1 MRRVSKLLEG
11 RKGEPAPPETVS
23 FALSAKDTAEIEE
36 TIRASLG
43 GADKE

>member
-11 RKGEPAPPETVS
+11 RKGEPAPPEGLVR
-23 FALSAKDTAEIEE
+23 AVRKDTAEIEE